1 VPAQEMRVI
10 FHPTR
15 ARILEMLKGN
25 GPAARTSLA
34 ERAGV
39 PLASV
44 GYHCRALLRS
54 RCICFAPSFSLDSEN
69 PVYEV
74 VR

>member
-15 ARILEMLKGN
+15 ARIYELLKSAPYSR
-25 GPAARTSLA
+25 PALA

-39 PLASV
+39 PFAEV
-44 GYHCRALLRS
+44 AYHCRAMLRS
-54 RCICFAPSFSLDSEN
+54 RCIRFAPTYSYDSEN

-74 VR
+74 P

>member
-15 ARILEMLKGN
+15 ARILEMLKGS
-25 GPAARTSLA
+25 GPADRPSLA

-54 RCICFAPSFSLDSEN
+54 RCICFAPTFSLDSEN

-74 VR
+74 IR